1 LLEDR
6 CDRSVPAG
14 EAPYQLRFPSLGF
27 VELALRS
34 ILGRKPVRASVPDID
49 EAEALTDAPRLRQA
63 PGVHGYGR
71 DAAPHRVSGVADPH
85 IGDRSTADRMQSVGA
100 HEQIAA
106 MLAAV
111 GTVGDDAVLAGLDS
125 GDIDAQ

>member
-71 DAAPHRVSGVADPH
+71 DAAPHRVSGVADRDAR
-85 IGDRSTADRMQSVGA
+85 GCSRDDRNKTAGA
-100 HEQIAA
+100 
-106 MLAAV
+106 
-111 GTVGDDAVLAGLDS
+111 
-125 GDIDAQ
+125 